1 MTQNSKSLVLTPE
14 MRAMLL
20 RMQELGMLTLSSKFT
35 PLHAPEGYEPLAAMQ
50 PPPPA
55 LHHDKAL
62 KVWQRVAS
70 EFKAA
75 QALNGLGLT
84 EQAAPHV
91 ATVLQTGCAALA
103 ALYAVVDG
111 GELPA
116 HATPLHR
123 QLFRDLGAADAA
135 KVVDALALCTDT
147 QQALGEVKIER

>member
-1 MTQNSKSLVLTPE
+1 
-14 MRAMLL
+14 
-20 RMQELGMLTLSSKFT
+20 MLTLSPKLV
-35 PLHAPEGYEPLAAMQ
+35 PVHAPEGYEPLSATR

-55 LHHDKAL
+55 LHHDKAQ
-62 KVWQRVAS
+62 KVWQRAAS

-75 QALNGLGLT
+75 QALDGLGLA

-91 ATVLQTGCAALA
+91 VTVLQTGCAALA
-103 ALYAVVDG
+103 TLYAVVDG

-135 KVVDALALCTDT
+135 NVTGALDLCNDI
-147 QQALGEVKIER
+147 QRVLGEG